1 MSLTI
6 LRLDFRK
13 QAPSPSLPRQWVRR
27 GRSAPN
33 LSLKLLRSCTSWCC
47 QCFLSSRIKERAR
60 TQRASHWLIL
70 KVPTCSRFRASRVF
84 PV

>member
-13 QAPSPSLPRQWVRR
+13 QVPSPSLPRQWVRR

-33 LSLKLLRSCTSWCC
+33 LSLKLLRSCMPWRC
-47 QCFLSSRIKERAR
+47 QCFFKR
-60 TQRASHWLIL
+60 QD
-70 KVPTCSRFRASRVF
+70 
-84 PV
+84 